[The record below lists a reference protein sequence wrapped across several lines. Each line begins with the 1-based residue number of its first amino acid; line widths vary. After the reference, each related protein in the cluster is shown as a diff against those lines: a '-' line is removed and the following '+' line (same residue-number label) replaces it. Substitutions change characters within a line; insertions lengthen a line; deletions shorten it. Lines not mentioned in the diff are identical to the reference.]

1 MKQSKALDALS
12 ALANKTRLDI
22 VRLLVPLGAAG
33 MAAGEIGRAIDVTA
47 SRLSFH
53 LAILE
58 QAKLLTSHRKSR
70 NVYYSVDHRKLGN
83 LIGYLLNDCCGAH
96 PAICACTK
104 GKMETGNQG
113 FGTENTWP
121 G

>member
-12 ALANKTRLDI
+12 ALSNKTRLDI
-22 VRLLVPLGAAG
+22 VRLLVPTGAAG
-33 MAAGEIGRAIDVTA
+33 MAAGEIGRAVDVAA

-70 NVYYSVDHRKLGN
+70 NVFYSLDHQKLGN

-96 PAICACTK
+96 PAICACTT
-104 GKMETGNQG
+104 GKMKSNNQG
-113 FGTENTWP
+113 LGTENT
-121 G
+121 